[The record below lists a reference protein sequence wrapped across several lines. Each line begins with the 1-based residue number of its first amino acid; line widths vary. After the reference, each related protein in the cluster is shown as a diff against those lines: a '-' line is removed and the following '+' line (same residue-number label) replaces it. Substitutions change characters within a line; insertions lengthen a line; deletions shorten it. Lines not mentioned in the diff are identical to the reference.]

1 MIIGIRDAVAL
12 MVKKGMTVEQISATK
27 PTSSYDA
34 KMGDTGT
41 TGARFVGQL
50 YAELGGK

>member
-1 MIIGIRDAVAL
+1 MITGIRDRVAP
-12 MVKKGMTVEQISATK
+12 MVKKGMTADQVAAAK
-27 PTSSYDA
+27 PTADYDA